1 MNKKIM
7 VVDDEPDQIFTV
19 KQILEDMEE
28 GYEVIGFESGI
39 ECLNFLKNNNIPDLI
54 LLDILMPDMNG
65 WELLTKLRNNS
76 KWKNIPVIFI
86 TAIDDKNN
94 ISISKHISE
103 DFIEKPLDVSIFKN
117 KIRRILKNTN

>member
-1 MNKKIM
+1 M
-7 VVDDEPDQIFTV
+7 VIDDEPDQILTV

-28 GYEVIGFESGI
+28 GFEVIGAESGL
-39 ECLNFLKNNNIPDLI
+39 ECFNLLKNNNIPDLI

-65 WELLTKLRNNS
+65 WEVLTELRNNS

-86 TAIDDKNN
+86 SAIDDKKN
-94 ISISKHISE
+94 IIISKHISE

-117 KIRRILKNTN
+117 KIKKILKNTD